1 MALAVLAML
10 GLPGLATA
18 NQGSYDVIRV
28 QNLDGV
34 QSLYRVWL
42 TWPQMMLTT
51 PDGGAWVFFTGQAG
65 TIDAP
70 YKLFVSRFDP
80 INARWTIAQPVPG
93 GDLQFG
99 VAGAVDANG
108 RAHVIFTDRSADDP
122 AVFGQLLYTRDNGD
136 GTWTTPVAIS
146 PNEKAGHQLA
156 GSIVVDANGVVHIVW
171 QDQRYASD
179 EQRAASPANADIL
192 ACEVTGD
199 GVCAYE
205 PFRLSVPAAEG
216 EIGNRPQI
224 ATDGERV
231 VAVWSTYA
239 GTSNELLQSATQIS
253 WAARPLEQGSGW
265 TAPQAMAFPEGA
277 AIGGRLVDIASDP
290 TGGVSLAFG
299 RRTDY
304 TQLYLTRLAAGTDL
318 WAAPILLGDGVRGA
332 FPSIVVGADG
342 TTYVAYNRGNAQS
355 VTVAGQKIPAGATT
369 ASRETEISTAEF
381 GRKGQPV
388 IDIDNSGRV
397 WVMYVFEPLLTGELP
412 AEQIP
417 NEIRVERGV
426 SFFDEVAPDAQLLP
440 PPPAASPEASPAAVE
455 ATPAP

>member
-1 MALAVLAML
+1 M
-10 GLPGLATA
+10 
-18 NQGSYDVIRV
+18 
-28 QNLDGV
+28 
-34 QSLYRVWL
+34 
-42 TWPQMMLTT
+42 
-51 PDGGAWVFFTGQAG
+51 
-65 TIDAP
+65 
-70 YKLFVSRFDP
+70 
-80 INARWTIAQPVPG
+80 
-93 GDLQFG
+93 
-99 VAGAVDANG
+99 
-108 RAHVIFTDRSADDP
+108 
-122 AVFGQLLYTRDNGD
+122 
-136 GTWTTPVAIS
+136 
-146 PNEKAGHQLA
+146 
-156 GSIVVDANGVVHIVW
+156 
-171 QDQRYASD
+171 
-179 EQRAASPANADIL
+179 
-192 ACEVTGD
+192 TGD

-397 WVMYVFEPLLTGELP
+397 
-412 AEQIP
+412 
-417 NEIRVERGV
+417 
-426 SFFDEVAPDAQLLP
+426 
-440 PPPAASPEASPAAVE
+440 
-455 ATPAP
+455 